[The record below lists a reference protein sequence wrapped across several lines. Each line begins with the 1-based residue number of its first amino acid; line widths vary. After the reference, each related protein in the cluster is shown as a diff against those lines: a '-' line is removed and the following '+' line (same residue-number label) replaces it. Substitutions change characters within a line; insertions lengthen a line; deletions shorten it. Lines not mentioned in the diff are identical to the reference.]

1 MQQCESILRNEV
13 NKEQSFR
20 IEIEYCTQCNW
31 MIRATWVT
39 QEILNSFE
47 NNIEEICLIPSG
59 GGIFEIRINGDIVWS
74 LKLNKK
80 FPEPKEIKQIVR
92 DKVDPQ
98 RSLGHGDRH

>member
-1 MQQCESILRNEV
+1 MSR
-13 NKEQSFR
+13 EQDFR

-31 MIRATWVT
+31 MIRASWVT
-39 QEILNSFE
+39 QEILNSFV
-47 NNIEEICLIPSG
+47 NNIQGITLIPSG
-59 GGIFEIRINGDIVWS
+59 GGIFEIRINDEVVWS

-92 DKVDPQ
+92 DRVDPK

>member
-1 MQQCESILRNEV
+1 MNR
-13 NKEQSFR
+13 EQDFR

-31 MIRATWVT
+31 MIRASWVT

-47 NNIEEICLIPSG
+47 NNIQEISLIPSS
-59 GGIFEIRINGDIVWS
+59 GGIFEIRINEEVVWS
-74 LKLNKK
+74 LRSNKK

-92 DKVDPQ
+92 DRVDPE